1 MQSTIIEHLKFF
13 RYDEWH
19 YNMMQTFFEHYQS
32 SHTSVAILKGK
43 KPGNMPIEF
52 VRHGQ
57 PILNL
62 KQARKLGLNVPQHFE
77 HEARTKGVIYK

>member
-1 MQSTIIEHLKFF
+1 MSPPTA
-13 RYDEWH
+13 YDLGVRGAK
-19 YNMMQTFFEHYQS
+19 MT
-32 SHTSVAILKGK
+32 VAILKGK
-43 KPGNMPIEF
+43 KPSNMPIEF